1 MSRLDISLFLSSL
14 LFIFSCSSS
23 IYKKTASSINN
34 ERIIS
39 LEKTACLGKCPVF
52 KILIYQNNQG
62 LYIGTHSVKNIGK
75 YQFSI
80 NNEMRDSIINLS
92 KEISFAKI
100 NEYQYF
106 DSFIQDLP
114 STVITIKN
122 HRVQYN
128 MQYSEKLKRLEDYIY
143 EICMRQTLF

>member
-23 IYKKTASSINN
+23 IYKKTASSSNN

-80 NNEMRDSIINLS
+80 NNEIRDSIINLS

>member
-1 MSRLDISLFLSSL
+1 
-14 LFIFSCSSS
+14 
-23 IYKKTASSINN
+23 
-34 ERIIS
+34 
-39 LEKTACLGKCPVF
+39 
-52 KILIYQNNQG
+52 
-62 LYIGTHSVKNIGK
+62 
-75 YQFSI
+75 
-80 NNEMRDSIINLS
+80 MRDSIINLS

-128 MQYSEKLKRLEDYIY
+128 MHHSEKLKRLEDYIY
-143 EICMRQTLF
+143 QICMRQTLF